1 MNIVLYFM
9 YFFLCFIK
17 SKGNKSSKIFEYAI
31 SKIGCGYIW
40 GGSGQILTENNL
52 KLLKN
57 KYPSFINENKS
68 KKWIGH
74 QVFDCSGLVKSAFDE
89 ISIHIYHGAAIA
101 WENTKWKLKGK
112 IENLPLDK
120 VCILYKKGSKGMIH
134 TGIYLGNG
142 EVVNAKSD
150 YHGVVKE
157 KLGTLWTHFGIP
169 EGLY

>member
-1 MNIVLYFM
+1 MNIASYFILFFLYFIN
-9 YFFLCFIK
+9 IK
-17 SKGNKSSKIFEYAI
+17 ANKPSKIFEYAI

-40 GGSGQILTENNL
+40 GGSGQILTENRL
-52 KLLKN
+52 KLLKS

-68 KKWIGH
+68 KKWLGY
-74 QVFDCSGLVKSAFDE
+74 QVFDCSGLVKSAFEE
-89 ISIHIYHGAAIA
+89 INIHIYHGAAIA
-101 WENTKWKLKGK
+101 WENTNWEIKGK

-142 EVVNAKSD
+142 EVVNAKSV

>member
-1 MNIVLYFM
+1 M